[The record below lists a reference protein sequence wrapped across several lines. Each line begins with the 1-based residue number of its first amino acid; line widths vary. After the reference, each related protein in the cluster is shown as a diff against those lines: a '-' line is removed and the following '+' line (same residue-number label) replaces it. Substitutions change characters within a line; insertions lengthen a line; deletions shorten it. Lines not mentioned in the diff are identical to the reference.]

1 MNWGRSRI
9 KSIKETVRTVKD
21 KCHTGSMALYCW
33 CNKDEVAVICMK
45 RIKGL
50 QSIWAMSQRNGSPLS
65 QSLVWFAKQEMA
77 NWKPPHKGYTWRWIS
92 LRIHLRK

>member
-1 MNWGRSRI
+1 MLVELKFNKAYQINVTNCQWLKERMIRNVWQMNWGRSRI

-21 KCHTGSMALYCW
+21 KCHTESMALYCR

-50 QSIWAMSQRNGSPLS
+50 QSIWAMSQRSGSPLS
-65 QSLVWFAKQEMA
+65 Q
-77 NWKPPHKGYTWRWIS
+77 
-92 LRIHLRK
+92 